1 MRNSQFVM
9 LNYAFLIAFMVT
21 RFTTKKCPN
30 TSFPA
35 GFDYRQTRSGRYPVE
50 SVKLRSNRPRHS
62 LSPDVNL
69 QRTKTRLYL
78 SNPTTPVRVD
88 I

>member
-1 MRNSQFVM
+1 MLNSQFVM
-9 LNYAFLIAFMVT
+9 LNNAFLIAFGVT
-21 RFTTKKCPN
+21 RLTTKKCPK

-50 SVKLRSNRPRHS
+50 SVKLCSNRPRHS
-62 LSPDVNL
+62 LPPDVNL
-69 QRTKTRLYL
+69 QRTKTRLNH
-78 SNPTTPVRVD
+78 SNPTTLVRVD